1 MSWSDRGDCVYC
13 SLVGC
18 LGVIALSDWV
28 YCGHVGSMRVI
39 AMIIHNGAMLG
50 AFLVDD

>member
-1 MSWSDRGDCVYC
+1 MYGGARGDCVYC

-39 AMIIHNGAMLG
+39 AVIVCTEAL
-50 AFLVDD
+50 LDVWV